1 MSTKGLDSFLWGSMG
16 VLRFFL
22 FSFVMD
28 ARKTSVICFS
38 FFLGLGL
45 RAWQTTRN
53 LCKFTYVNHVDM
65 FYFGSL
71 LRVCVLL
78 R

>member
-1 MSTKGLDSFLWGSMG
+1 
-16 VLRFFL
+16 
-22 FSFVMD
+22 
-28 ARKTSVICFS
+28 
-38 FFLGLGL
+38 LGL